1 MRRQYSEENGE
12 EAAYSPW
19 ETYSDLYCGLLLVFV
34 LLFFFAIYQYIDAR
48 ETNDADTAALQQS
61 MQEEQA
67 SVLAIYKADLEEQ
80 EAAYQEKSDE
90 LASQQAV
97 LAIMQAD
104 LEEQEELIA
113 AQQADLE
120 EKESELEAQ
129 ANLLAVQQSALEEQ
143 EATLGEQ
150 ETTLSEQEAQLA
162 AQQAT
167 LEEQEEALAA
177 QQATLEEQAAQLAAQ
192 QATLTEQEEEL
203 AAQQTSL
210 ESMQAQLDE
219 QAAQIEQIIGV
230 RSQLIELLNEELT
243 AHGIAVQADLS
254 TGAIAFESSILFD
267 KNSNEL
273 SEEGKEFFREF
284 LPVYLDVLLQPE
296 FLEYVAEVII
306 EGHTDDSGTY
316 LYNLQLSQQRAYSVS
331 EYFLSEDCDFLDAET
346 IEVLKT
352 LVTVNGC
359 ADKDPIYQEDGTID
373 EEASRRVEIKFRL
386 KDQEMIAELDEIL
399 N

>member
-1 MRRQYSEENGE
+1 MRRKYDVEYGEEN
-12 EAAYSPW
+12 AYSPW

-48 ETNDADTAALQQS
+48 ETNDADTAALQES
-61 MQEEQA
+61 MLEEQA

-80 EAAYQEKSDE
+80 EAAYQEKNDE
-90 LASQQAV
+90 LASQQSV
-97 LAIMQAD
+97 LAILQAD
-104 LEEQEELIA
+104 LEEQESLIA
-113 AQQADLE
+113 SQQAELE
-120 EKESELEAQ
+120 EKESEMDAQ
-129 ANLLAVQQSALEEQ
+129 ASLLAVQQSALEEQ
-143 EATLGEQ
+143 EAALSVQ
-150 ETTLSEQEAQLA
+150 QATLSEQETQLS

-167 LEEQEEALAA
+167 LEEQETQLLT
-177 QQATLEEQAAQLAAQ
+177 QQATLKEQEAALAEQ
-192 QATLTEQEEEL
+192 QTTLAVQEEEL
-203 AAQQTSL
+203 AAQQTTVESL
-210 ESMQAQLDE
+210 QAQLDE

-254 TGAIAFESSILFD
+254 TGAIVFESSILFD
-267 KNSNEL
+267 KNSMEL

-284 LPVYLDVLLQPE
+284 LPVYLEVLLQPE
-296 FLEYVAEVII
+296 FLDYIAEILI

-331 EYFLSEDCDFLDAET
+331 EYFLGDDCDFLDAET

-359 ADKDPIYQEDGTID
+359 ADKDPICLEDGTID

-386 KDQEMIAELDEIL
+386 KDQEMIEELDEIL

>member
-1 MRRQYSEENGE
+1 MRRKYDAEYGEEN
-12 EAAYSPW
+12 AYSPW

-48 ETNDADTAALQQS
+48 ETNDADTAALQES

-80 EAAYQEKSDE
+80 EAAYQEKNGE
-90 LASQQAV
+90 LASQQSV
-97 LAIMQAD
+97 LAILQAD
-104 LEEQEELIA
+104 LEEQESLIA
-113 AQQADLE
+113 SQQAELE
-120 EKESELEAQ
+120 EKESELDAQ
-129 ANLLAVQQSALEEQ
+129 ASLLAVQQSALEEQ
-143 EATLGEQ
+143 EAALSVQ
-150 ETTLSEQEAQLA
+150 QATLSEQETQLSAQQETLEEQETQLLT
-162 AQQAT
+162 QQAT
-167 LEEQEEALAA
+167 LEEQEAALAE
-177 QQATLEEQAAQLAAQ
+177 QQTTLA
-192 QATLTEQEEEL
+192 EQEEEL
-203 AAQQTSL
+203 AAQQTTVESL
-210 ESMQAQLDE
+210 QEQLDE

-230 RSQLIELLNEELT
+230 RSQLIEFLNEELT

-267 KNSNEL
+267 KNSMEL

-284 LPVYLDVLLQPE
+284 LPVYLEVLLQPE
-296 FLEYVAEVII
+296 FLDYIAEILI

-359 ADKDPIYQEDGTID
+359 ADKDPIYLEDGTID

-386 KDQEMIAELDEIL
+386 KDQEMIEELDEIL